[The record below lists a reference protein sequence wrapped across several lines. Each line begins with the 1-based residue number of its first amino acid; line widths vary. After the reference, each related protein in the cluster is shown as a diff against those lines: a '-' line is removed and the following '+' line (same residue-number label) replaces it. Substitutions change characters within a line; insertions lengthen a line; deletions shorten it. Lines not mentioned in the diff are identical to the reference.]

1 MNIVIRRAVESDL
14 PPMVEM
20 LHELLSLEVDFEP
33 DRGKQMRALRM
44 ILENPGCLLLAA
56 EHEGNIVGT
65 CSVQTLI
72 STAEGGLSAMI
83 EDIVVSREFRKCGIG
98 RRFLEE
104 AERWARGHGIT
115 RMQLLCDETNL
126 PARKFYEKTG
136 WDRTHLMNYF
146 RFLQSLVA
154 SGQK

>member
-1 MNIVIRRAVESDL
+1 MNVVIRRAVESDL

-72 STAEGGLSAMI
+72 STAERGLSAMI
-83 EDIVVSREFRKCGIG
+83 EDIVVSRESANAESGAVFLRRRSGG
-98 RRFLEE
+98 R
-104 AERWARGHGIT
+104 AG
-115 RMQLLCDETNL
+115 
-126 PARKFYEKTG
+126 
-136 WDRTHLMNYF
+136 
-146 RFLQSLVA
+146 VA
-154 SGQK
+154 SPGCSFFAMRRICLPGNSMKKQAGTGLT

>member
-1 MNIVIRRAVESDL
+1 MNIVIRRAVEGDL

-56 EHEGNIVGT
+56 EHAGNIVGT

-72 STAEGGLSAMI
+72 STAEGGIRKSLSERAALRRARA
-83 EDIVVSREFRKCGIG
+83 EAGERG
-98 RRFLEE
+98 R
-104 AERWARGHGIT
+104 G
-115 RMQLLCDETNL
+115 
-126 PARKFYEKTG
+126 
-136 WDRTHLMNYF
+136 
-146 RFLQSLVA
+146 
-154 SGQK
+154 

>member
-1 MNIVIRRAVESDL
+1 MNIVIRRAVEGDL

-72 STAEGGLSAMI
+72 STAEGG
-83 EDIVVSREFRKCGIG
+83 
-98 RRFLEE
+98 FLEE
-104 AERWARGHGIT
+104 AERWARGRGIT